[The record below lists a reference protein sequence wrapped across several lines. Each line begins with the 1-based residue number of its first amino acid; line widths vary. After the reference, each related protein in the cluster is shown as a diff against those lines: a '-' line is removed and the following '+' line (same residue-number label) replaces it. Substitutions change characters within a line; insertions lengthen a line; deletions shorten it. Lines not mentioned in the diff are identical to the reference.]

1 METPSRHSFDLDGSL
16 RIFPIPSPI
25 KGDNYCRLE
34 VDSVIVN
41 DRAKYDIVNNSI
53 VFLSVADVPNG
64 SVLDVLVVQ
73 SEESIGQL
81 AISSNMDIV
90 AQNIVDINIVGSNIA
105 DVNTVAD
112 ADTDIALLAD
122 IQDGTIATTAIT
134 NVNTI
139 RADVTTVAGISG
151 NVTTV
156 ANNDANVSTVA
167 GINANVTTVAGISG
181 NVTTVANNNAN
192 VTTVANND
200 ANVTTV
206 AGISG
211 NVTTVAGISA
221 NVTTVAGNTS
231 NINAAVANQ
240 ANINAAVADAVDIGT
255 VASNIANVNIV
266 AGNTTNIN
274 AAVANTSNINAVV
287 ADAVDIGIVATNIA
301 NVNTVATND
310 ANVTTVAGINAN
322 VTTVAG
328 ISANV
333 TTVATNNANVTAVGT
348 NIADVSLVAAE
359 ISNNNLQTI
368 AADIAA
374 VITVANDLTEAS
386 SEIDTVA
393 NSIANVDAVGGS
405 IANVNFVAANIA
417 DVNNFADTYA
427 IGATAPAGPTVGDL
441 WFDTSAQAMKVYGSS
456 GWQNAGSSVN
466 GTAERVTYTAT
477 AAQTTFAATYDAG
490 YVDVWMNGI
499 KLTAGID
506 FTATNGTSIVLAVG
520 AGAGDLLDIIGY
532 GTFELA
538 NFAIGDANNVST
550 SGITDGQVL
559 AYNNATGIF
568 EPSDGFDAGTLATV
582 ATTGAYT
589 DLTGTPTGLATE
601 TFVGTAI
608 ANLVDTAPA
617 TLDTLNELAAALGD
631 DPNFAT
637 TVTNSIATKLPLAG
651 GTLTGNVN
659 LGDNVKANFGAGSDL
674 EIYHDGANSYIQ
686 NVTNSLIIQNDSD
699 DKQVIIKSDNGS
711 GGVADYF
718 RANGTTGEALLYHYG
733 SSKLA
738 TTATGI
744 DVTGTV
750 VADGLTVDG
759 VAIVTGTNLTINSSA
774 STPYIGFSENGTT
787 GLLIGESSIIGAGG
801 GYDIYAATGQGL
813 TFFTNASRA
822 VDIDTSGN
830 LLVGKTSDSFS
841 AVGAAYRANGSIA
854 ATASA
859 NEVLDLNRLS
869 TDGNILRFFK
879 DGTTVGSIGVTGG
892 SIAFGQ
898 SNTGLGVF
906 NTDRILFPATSS
918 GAVQDN
924 AIDLGYSDGRFK
936 NAHFSGTVA
945 ATSFSGNGS
954 GLTGVGASTVYG
966 AVGTYVMACY
976 LNSWGDAGSSTNM
989 KGVLAN
995 TTYAGSTLM
1004 SAAMGTSALYS
1015 ATNSTIYSRF
1025 QWGGSAEQRMG
1036 NPTIALSGTWR
1047 LMGNHNGSG
1056 VDVYSTF
1063 ALYVRIS

>member
-16 RIFPIPSPI
+16 RVFPIPSPI

-34 VDSVIVN
+34 VDGVIVN

-53 VFLSVADVPNG
+53 VFISVADVPNG
-64 SVLDVLVVQ
+64 SQLDVLVVQ

-81 AISSNMDIV
+81 AITTNIDIV
-90 AQNIVDINIVGSNIA
+90 ATNIADINTVGLNIL

-112 ADTDIALLAD
+112 ADADIALLAD
-122 IQDGTIATTAIT
+122 IQDGTVATNALTNLNTIRTDVTTVSGISGNVTTVAGNTA
-134 NVNTI
+134 NVNTVAGNTANI
-139 RADVTTVAGISG
+139 NVVSGISGNVTTVAGISANVTAVAGNATNINAVVADDIDIGIVATNIDSVNTVAGISG

-156 ANNDANVSTVA
+156 ANNDANVS
-167 GINANVTTVAGISG
+167 
-181 NVTTVANNNAN
+181 
-192 VTTVANND
+192 
-200 ANVTTV
+200 TV

-231 NINAAVANQ
+231 NINAVVANQ
-240 ANINAAVADAVDIGT
+240 ANINAAVADATDIGA
-255 VASNIANVNIV
+255 VASNIANVNIA

-287 ADAVDIGIVATNIA
+287 ADAADIGTVASNIA
-301 NVNTVATND
+301 NVNTVATNN

-405 IANVNFVAANIA
+405 IANVNTVATNIA

-499 KLTAGID
+499 KLTAGTD

-520 AGAGDLLDIIGY
+520 AGAGDLLDIVGY

-568 EPSDGFDAGTLATV
+568 EPSDGFDASTLATV
-582 ATTGAYT
+582 ATTGAYS
-589 DLTGTPTGLATE
+589 DLTGTPTLATVA
-601 TFVGTAI
+601 TTGAYADVTGTPT
-608 ANLVDTAPA
+608 LA
-617 TLDTLNELAAALGD
+617 TVATTGAYGDLSGTPAAA
-631 DPNFAT
+631 
-637 TVTNSIATKLPLAG
+637 LPLAG

-659 LGDNVKANFGAGSDL
+659 LGDNVKANFGASNDL
-674 EIYHDGANSYIQ
+674 QIYHDGANSYIDDTGTGNLLLRGASSVRFQ
-686 NVTNSLIIQNDSD
+686 SLAGENM
-699 DKQVIIKSDNGS
+699 V
-711 GGVADYF
+711 VADQ
-718 RANGTTGEALLYHYG
+718 NGAVFVYHDNAV
-733 SSKLA
+733 KLA

-744 DVTGTV
+744 DVTGNATFP
-750 VADGLTVDG
+750 DGGKAV
-759 VAIVTGTNLTINSSA
+759 
-774 STPYIGFSENGTT
+774 F
-787 GLLIGESSIIGAGG
+787 GAGSDLEIYHDG
-801 GYDIYAATGQGL
+801 SNSNIKDVGTGFLSLDTDGSDIRLTSDGQLKTMGYFAKNGAVNLYHNGNEKLATTATGI
-813 TFFTNASRA
+813 S
-822 VDIDTSGN
+822 
-830 LLVGKTSDSFS
+830 
-841 AVGAAYRANGSIA
+841 
-854 ATASA
+854 
-859 NEVLDLNRLS
+859 
-869 TDGNILRFFK
+869 
-879 DGTTVGSIGVTGG
+879 VTGG
-892 SIAFGQ
+892 AA
-898 SNTGLGVF
+898 L
-906 NTDRILFPATSS
+906 S
-918 GAVQDN
+918 G
-924 AIDLGYSDGRFK
+924 
-936 NAHFSGTVA
+936 
-945 ATSFSGNGS
+945 
-954 GLTGVGASTVYG
+954 GLTGVTSIDATTVASLAAAGVGGSITDLGKTTFSGSMSYYDVTLPSGYNHHRLVIDSPVGNTSWYPIKNRFLDSSNNLLVNALYQFNRVHNQHTRVDENWFDLFEAQYG
-966 AVGTYVMACY
+966 QASPTIGDYLRVQMDIYYANDSTQFTKIHTFGMARSVNFSGHVGVMASGFY
-976 LNSWGDAGSSTNM
+976 KSNIVT
-989 KGVLAN
+989 
-995 TTYAGSTLM
+995 
-1004 SAAMGTSALYS
+1004 
-1015 ATNSTIYSRF
+1015 
-1025 QWGGSAEQRMG
+1025 
-1036 NPTIALSGTWR
+1036 PTIRFYQDNSSMATVSG
-1047 LMGNHNGSG
+1047 N
-1056 VDVYSTF
+1056 
-1063 ALYVRIS
+1063 YVQKYGIK